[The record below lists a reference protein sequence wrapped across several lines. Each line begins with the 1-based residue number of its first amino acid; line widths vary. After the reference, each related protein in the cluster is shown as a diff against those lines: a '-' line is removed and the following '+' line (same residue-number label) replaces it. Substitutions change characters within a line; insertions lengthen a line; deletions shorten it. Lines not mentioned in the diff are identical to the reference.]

1 MSDIRELKA
10 RLVMRLPELA
20 ARWFPGGRRDGDRY
34 WPRST
39 RKDKIDSSMCIDI
52 AGATAGRFKDFGDP
66 DLKGDAIDLVA
77 YAEFGCMP
85 PDGRKEAIQW
95 IKDYLGE
102 RVAPSGKADWPPAG
116 ARGEDAQRA
125 EELEQKTRE
134 EKAAKAR
141 GLWLHAQDARGTHG
155 EAYLAARGIDIRQLK
170 RHPGAIRFKM
180 LEHQRGGP
188 RYPALVTCMTNETGV
203 IRAVHMTFL
212 DPKQPRKASLSPA
225 KKMFGDV
232 RGCSIRISRGITG
245 LSPEDYKRR
254 IAAGKMI
261 ADDELVIVEGIED
274 ALTWAAID
282 PDARVC
288 AAGSLSLIGGAP
300 LFDCAARI
308 TIIGDND
315 ENEKTRAA
323 LDAEAHKIKA
333 RAAGRFTQLLLPT
346 RDKDLNAAWLAD
358 GCAA

>member
-1 MSDIRELKA
+1 MSDLSDLKA
-10 RLVMRLPELA
+10 RLVMRLPELV
-20 ARWFPGGRRDGDRY
+20 ARWFPGGRRDGNRY

-39 RKDKIDSSMCIDI
+39 RKDKIDSSICIDI

-85 PDGRKEAIQW
+85 PAGRKEAINW

-102 RVAPSGKADWPPAG
+102 RTGPSEVSRAPSGATAPNDDAIRDKKA
-116 ARGEDAQRA
+116 
-125 EELEQKTRE
+125 K
-134 EKAAKAR
+134 KAR
-141 GLWLHAQDARGTHG
+141 GLWLNAQDVRGTHG
-155 EAYLAARGIDIRQLK
+155 EAYLAARGIDIAKLK

-180 LEHQRGGP
+180 LEHSRGGP
-188 RYPALVTCMTNETGV
+188 RFPALVTCMTNEIGV
-203 IRAVHMTFL
+203 IRGVHMTFL
-212 DPKQPRKASLSPA
+212 DPEHPRKARVTPA
-225 KKMFGDV
+225 KKMYGDV
-232 RGCSIRISRGITG
+232 KGCSMRISRGLTG
-245 LSPEDYKRR
+245 LSPEDYARR
-254 IAAGKMI
+254 MAAGKMI

-323 LDAEAHKIKA
+323 LDAEARKVKE
-333 RAAGRFTQLLLPT
+333 RAGGRFTQLLMPT
-346 RDKDLNAAWLAD
+346 RDKDLNAAWTSE
-358 GCAA
+358 GEAA